1 MPGSSEGDRDRP
13 QRAISGSERVAGGHG
28 DGPSEGSREH
38 DMAGLEMLSLR
49 RELIGK
55 PSDTHCGM
63 PHDRRGNARLLD
75 DAVLRQ
81 GRTDPTNIDIE
92 RPDHPSPGDECARCR
107 VVGYRVADR
116 SRPFGPIVD
125 DL

>member
-13 QRAISGSERVAGGHG
+13 QRAIIGSDRVAGGHG

-75 DAVLRQ
+75 RSEEHTSELQSLMRISYAVFCLKKKN
-81 GRTDPTNIDIE
+81 T
-92 RPDHPSPGDECARCR
+92 
-107 VVGYRVADR
+107 
-116 SRPFGPIVD
+116 
-125 DL
+125 

>member
-13 QRAISGSERVAGGHG
+13 QRAIIGSDRVAGGHG

-81 GRTDPTNIDIE
+81 DRTDPTNIDIRSAE
-92 RPDHPSPGDECARCR
+92 LR
-107 VVGYRVADR
+107 VGKEGVSTCR
-116 SRPFGPIVD
+116 SRGSPYT
-125 DL
+125 